1 MVSSEGLDG
10 EGMRVEACP
19 IVKNEDKPNVVE
31 SFFSLKPL
39 AGAADG
45 PIMCETISNGHNN
58 SKHDDDANNNNNNN
72 GNCGT
77 VAPPENTPA
86 KDFGCSMSLT
96 AFHQQR
102 YDYFLQAY
110 FGYGA
115 EQRLKCIRQAA
126 QMCMIGLG
134 IQKKSQTRNGD
145 MVHAM
150 RRFLRH
156 SVLAVEGDAV
166 FVKLV
171 QKARLRW
178 CDEGNIHF
186 DDPRHW
192 PNARCIAIHY
202 GLPSLATTADSCC
215 TAIDTEEPVGV
226 KAEPE
231 IKGKKF
237 PPATLIAV
245 VATTPIEEGE
255 SVRLCL
261 RSYHRCLDEAKWYEQ
276 LFGPRFNEGN
286 AETSSVTR
294 GQKRFDMWP
303 EGLAFFHGVGSGH
316 AGTEPVAGFPFT
328 LLELTEARE
337 IGNGEKGL
345 FAAHPVPYATCF
357 LYAGPAVATK
367 VLEEKRAV
375 AAVKNGTTTTNNP
388 AATVAPAS
396 FDITNSST
404 TTTTCRD
411 NMNTDN
417 INSGSIDDE
426 DDDMLN
432 EIPIHDATYALGL
445 GRHGM
450 CFGQGLM
457 RYANHRYN
465 ISKFGNVEL
474 CSVMLSVT
482 SEFSSL
488 AAELERRRNPAFRRR
503 RNPRDAPGRRP
514 KKSTVISHA
523 KQGVEVKGAN
533 KRRYRPLTGRRI
545 FLEEHSHFV
554 MIPFFIATTDIEEGQ
569 QLLAWTYGEEYDAR
583 LERQVV
589 CDGNLVPYG
598 DAVVLHT
605 RIPVG
610 RWQSY
615 KGDYRHGMGVSDI
628 VWCRHFSSNGLHD
641 PVDELYIILE
651 MPFHGMGYLLLRPLV
666 RSRSAQRQ
674 ELLEPYQ
681 GLPDEMILLDVCE
694 SKVLE
699 QCIIAHMDTVALL
712 LVDMDYWILRKTKRT
727 PASSPLAWSSCIC
740 GGGSSCLIRHIVV
753 NGTSLRAATRLV
765 RESEHNFTTTTR
777 VEILSGSVWPFL
789 QGRGGAAG
797 TGSKKRRGKGQ

>member
-1 MVSSEGLDG
+1 
-10 EGMRVEACP
+10 
-19 IVKNEDKPNVVE
+19 
-31 SFFSLKPL
+31 
-39 AGAADG
+39 
-45 PIMCETISNGHNN
+45 
-58 SKHDDDANNNNNNN
+58 
-72 GNCGT
+72 
-77 VAPPENTPA
+77 
-86 KDFGCSMSLT
+86 MSLT

-126 QMCMIGLG
+126 QMCMIGVG
-134 IQKKSQTRNGD
+134 IPKKNQTRNGD
-145 MVHAM
+145 KVHAM
-150 RRFLRH
+150 RSFLRH

-171 QKARLRW
+171 RKARLRW
-178 CDEGNIHF
+178 CDEENIHF
-186 DDPRHW
+186 DNPRHW

-202 GLPSLATTADSCC
+202 DLPSLSTRTGSCRS
-215 TAIDTEEPVGV
+215 AVDTENSVGV
-226 KAEPE
+226 KVEPE
-231 IKGKKF
+231 LKEKKF

-261 RSYHRCLDEAKWYEQ
+261 RSYHRCLDEATWYEQ
-276 LFGPRFNEGN
+276 LFGSRFNEGN
-286 AETSSVTR
+286 AEKSSVTR
-294 GQKRFDMWP
+294 GEKRFDMWP
-303 EGLAFFHGVGSGH
+303 EGLAFFHGVGSRH

-328 LLELTEARE
+328 LLELAEARE
-337 IGNGEKGL
+337 IGKGEKGL

-367 VLEEKRAV
+367 VVEEKRV
-375 AAVKNGTTTTNNP
+375 GAAVKNGNTSNSNTP
-388 AATVAPAS
+388 AVAVAPAS
-396 FDITNSST
+396 SDINNSST
-404 TTTTCRD
+404 TTTTCPD
-411 NMNTDN
+411 NLNTDN

-488 AAELERRRNPAFRRR
+488 TAELERRRNSALRRR
-503 RNPRDAPGRRP
+503 RNPGGALGQKP
-514 KKSTVISHA
+514 KNSNLISKA
-523 KQGVEVKGAN
+523 KQGVKAMGAK
-533 KRRYRPLTGRRI
+533 KRRHRSLTGRRI

-554 MIPFFIATTDIEEGQ
+554 TIPFFIATTDIVEGQ

-589 CDGNLVPYG
+589 CDGNLVPYA
-598 DAVVLHT
+598 DAVVLDT

-628 VWCRHFSSNGLHD
+628 VWFRHFSSNGLHD

-651 MPFHGMGYLLLRPLV
+651 MPSHGMGYLLLRPLV

-681 GLPDEMILLDVCE
+681 GSSDEMILLDVCE

-712 LVDMDYWILRKTKRT
+712 LVDMDYWSLRIAKRT
-727 PASSPLAWSSCIC
+727 PTPSPLAWSSCIC
-740 GGGSSCLIRHIVV
+740 GGGSSCLIRHVVV

-765 RESEHNFTTTTR
+765 VESEHNFTTKTR

-789 QGRGGAAG
+789 HGCGGAAG
-797 TGSKKRRGKGQ
+797 TGRQKRNGKGQKG